1 MTRTVAALAALLLLI
16 LPALAADNVVG
27 ARWEFTAYDRDGKE
41 VEKNTFRATKD
52 FKIYKG
58 ATQIG
63 TWKKVAADKVVVEI
77 TEGMM
82 KGTME
87 LTQTDKKPPIY
98 HGPWI
103 QPDGTKAKGKLKM
116 LED

>member
-1 MTRTVAALAALLLLI
+1 MTRTVAALAALLLLL
-16 LPALAADNVVG
+16 LPALAADKVVG
-27 ARWEFTAYDRDGKE
+27 ARWEFTAYGPDEKV
-41 VEKNTFRATKD
+41 VEENTFRATPD

-58 ATQIG
+58 ARQIG
-63 TWKKVAADKVVVEI
+63 TWRKVAADKVVVEI
-77 TEGMM
+77 AEGMM

-103 QPDGTKAKGKLKM
+103 HPDGTKSKGKLKM